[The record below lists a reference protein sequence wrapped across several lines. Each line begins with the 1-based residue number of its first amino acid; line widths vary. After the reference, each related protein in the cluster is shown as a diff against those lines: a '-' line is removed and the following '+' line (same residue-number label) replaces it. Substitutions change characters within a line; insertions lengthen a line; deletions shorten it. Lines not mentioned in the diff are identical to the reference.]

1 MECYILKLLY
11 LLITGFRFMAEI
23 RIFLFATVSRPAASY
38 ALCCTVYIGNRLFL
52 FPGVNLSVRIAD
64 YLPTSSADCE

>member
-1 MECYILKLLY
+1 MVHFETIIFAHNWVSIHGRDTNISVCHCVKTGCELRIVLY
-11 LLITGFRFMAEI
+11 RVYWEP
-23 RIFLFATVSRPAASY
+23 TV
-38 ALCCTVYIGNRLFL
+38 F